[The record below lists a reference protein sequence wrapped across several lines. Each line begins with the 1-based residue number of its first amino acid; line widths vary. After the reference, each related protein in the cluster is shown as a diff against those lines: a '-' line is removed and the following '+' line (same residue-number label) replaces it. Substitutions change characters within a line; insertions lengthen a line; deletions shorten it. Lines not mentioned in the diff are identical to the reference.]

1 MTAHPTAPDA
11 PAFELRSGESW
22 RDPFPMYRALRDHD
36 PVHRVEANGQ
46 TGSFWFL
53 SRFEDVFTAVRDTD
67 TFSSAHG
74 LTVDPDAPGTQ
85 MGDATPI
92 VFMDPPDHTT
102 MRRLVSAGFTPRQ
115 VTELEDEIRAFV
127 VEHLERLRMA
137 GNGDIISGLF
147 KPLPSFVVAH
157 YLGVPP
163 EDRTRFDG
171 WTEQIVAAAAQGN
184 IGATEGIADLLAY
197 FSELIERRRTDP
209 GDDMVSHLV
218 QLGEDDVSLLWV
230 LGFAFTM
237 VTGGN
242 DTATGLLGG
251 SAVLLTE
258 HRDERRRLLEDPGLL
273 PGAVEEF
280 LRLTSPV
287 QGLARTATRDVDV
300 GGTVIPAGDKVLL
313 GYGAAN
319 RDEREFGPDAEA
331 LDVGRDV
338 ARHLTFGYGAHH
350 CLGASAARLQARIAL
365 EELLTRCPDFTVD
378 AAAGEYATGNYVRRH
393 VSLPFSTRS

>member
-1 MTAHPTAPDA
+1 MNASTTPTL
-11 PAFELRSGESW
+11 ELRSGESW
-22 RDPFPMYRALRDHD
+22 RDPFPMYRALRDLD
-36 PVHRVEANGQ
+36 PVHRFKAGGPSE
-46 TGSFWFL
+46 SFWFL
-53 SRFEDVFTAVRDTD
+53 SRFDDVFAAVRDTD

-74 LTVDPDAPGTQ
+74 LTVDPDSPGTQ

-102 MRRLVSAGFTPRQ
+102 MRRLVSKGFTPRQ
-115 VTELEDEIRAFV
+115 VTELEDGIRAFT
-127 VEHLERLRMA
+127 VERIEQLREV
-137 GNGDIISGLF
+137 GSGDLIAGLF
-147 KPLPSFVVAH
+147 KPLPSFVVAY

-163 EDRTRFDG
+163 EDRVRFDG

-184 IGATEGIADLLAY
+184 IGATEGIADLLGY

-209 GDDMVSHLV
+209 GEDMVSHLV
-218 QLGEDDVSLLWV
+218 QLGEDDVSILWV

-242 DTATGLLGG
+242 DTTTGLLGG

-258 HRDERRRLLEDPGLL
+258 HRDERRRLLDNPGLL
-273 PGAVEEF
+273 PNAVEEL

-287 QGLARTATRDVDV
+287 QGLARTTTRDVEV
-300 GGTVIPAGDKVLL
+300 GGTSIPAGDKVLL

-319 RDEREFGPDAEA
+319 RDEREFGPTAEA
-331 LDVGRDV
+331 LDVGRDI

-365 EELLTRCPDFTVD
+365 EELLARCPDFSVD

-393 VSLPFSTRS
+393 LSLPFSTRS

>member
-1 MTAHPTAPDA
+1 MNASTTPTL
-11 PAFELRSGESW
+11 ELRSGESW
-22 RDPFPMYRALRDHD
+22 RDPFPMYRALRDLD
-36 PVHRVEANGQ
+36 PVHRFKAGGPSE
-46 TGSFWFL
+46 SFWFL
-53 SRFEDVFTAVRDTD
+53 SRFDDVFAAVRDTD

-74 LTVDPDAPGTQ
+74 LTVDPASPGTQ

-102 MRRLVSAGFTPRQ
+102 MRRLVSKGFTPRQ
-115 VTELEDEIRAFV
+115 VTELEDGIRAFT
-127 VEHLERLRMA
+127 VERIEQLREV
-137 GNGDIISGLF
+137 GSGDLIAGLF
-147 KPLPSFVVAH
+147 KPLPSFVVAY

-163 EDRTRFDG
+163 EDRVRFDG
-171 WTEQIVAAAAQGN
+171 WTDQIVAAAAQGN
-184 IGATEGIADLLAY
+184 IGATEGIADLLGY

-209 GDDMVSHLV
+209 GEDMVSHLV
-218 QLGEDDVSLLWV
+218 QLGEDDVSILWV

-242 DTATGLLGG
+242 DTTTGLLGG

-258 HRDERRRLLEDPGLL
+258 HRDERRRLLDDPGLL
-273 PGAVEEF
+273 PNAVEEL

-287 QGLARTATRDVDV
+287 QGLARTTTRDVEV
-300 GGTVIPAGDKVLL
+300 GGTSIPAGDKVLL

-319 RDEREFGPDAEA
+319 RDEREFGPTAEA
-331 LDVGRDV
+331 FDVGRDI

-365 EELLTRCPDFTVD
+365 EELLARCPDFSVD

-393 VSLPFSTRS
+393 LSLPFSTQS

>member
-1 MTAHPTAPDA
+1 MSTSATPTL
-11 PAFELRSGESW
+11 ELRSGESW
-22 RDPFPMYRALRDHD
+22 RDPFPMYRALRDLD
-36 PVHRVEANGQ
+36 PVHRFKAGGPSE
-46 TGSFWFL
+46 SFWFL
-53 SRFEDVFTAVRDTD
+53 SRFDDVFAAVRDTD

-74 LTVDPDAPGTQ
+74 LTVDPDSPGTQ

-102 MRRLVSAGFTPRQ
+102 MRRLVSKGFTPRQ
-115 VTELEDEIRAFV
+115 VTELEDGIRAFT
-127 VEHLERLRMA
+127 VERIEQLREV
-137 GNGDIISGLF
+137 GSGDLIAGLF
-147 KPLPSFVVAH
+147 KPLPSFVVAY

-163 EDRTRFDG
+163 EDRVRFDG
-171 WTEQIVAAAAQGN
+171 WTDQIVAAAAQGN
-184 IGATEGIADLLAY
+184 IGATEGIADLLGY

-209 GDDMVSHLV
+209 GEDMVSHLV
-218 QLGEDDVSLLWV
+218 QLGEDDVSILWV

-242 DTATGLLGG
+242 DTTTGLLGG

-258 HRDERRRLLEDPGLL
+258 HRDERRRLLDDPGLL
-273 PGAVEEF
+273 PNAVEEL

-287 QGLARTATRDVDV
+287 QGLARTTTRDVEV
-300 GGTVIPAGDKVLL
+300 GGTSIPAGDKVLL

-319 RDEREFGPDAEA
+319 RDEREFGPTAEA
-331 LDVGRDV
+331 FDVGRDI

-365 EELLTRCPDFTVD
+365 EELLARCPDFSVD

-393 VSLPFSTRS
+393 LSLPFSTRS

>member
-1 MTAHPTAPDA
+1 MNASTTPTL
-11 PAFELRSGESW
+11 ELRSGESW
-22 RDPFPMYRALRDHD
+22 RDPFPMYRALRDLD
-36 PVHRVEANGQ
+36 PVHRFKAGGPSE
-46 TGSFWFL
+46 SFWFL
-53 SRFEDVFTAVRDTD
+53 SRFDDVFAAVRDTD

-74 LTVDPDAPGTQ
+74 LTVDPASPGTQ

-102 MRRLVSAGFTPRQ
+102 MRRLVSKGFTPRQ
-115 VTELEDEIRAFV
+115 VTELEDGIRAFT
-127 VEHLERLRMA
+127 VERIEQLREV
-137 GNGDIISGLF
+137 GSGDLIAGLF
-147 KPLPSFVVAH
+147 KPLPSFVVAY

-163 EDRTRFDG
+163 EDRVRFDG
-171 WTEQIVAAAAQGN
+171 WTDQIVAAAAQGN
-184 IGATEGIADLLAY
+184 IGATEGIADLLGY

-209 GDDMVSHLV
+209 GEDMVSHLV
-218 QLGEDDVSLLWV
+218 QLGEDDVSILWV

-242 DTATGLLGG
+242 DTTTGLLGG

-258 HRDERRRLLEDPGLL
+258 HRDERRRLLDNPGLL
-273 PGAVEEF
+273 PNAVEEL

-287 QGLARTATRDVDV
+287 QGLARTTTRDVEV
-300 GGTVIPAGDKVLL
+300 GGTSIPVGDKVLL

-319 RDEREFGPDAEA
+319 RDEREFGPTAEA
-331 LDVGRDV
+331 LDVGRDI

-365 EELLTRCPDFTVD
+365 EELLARCPDFSVD

-393 VSLPFSTRS
+393 LSLPFSTRS

>member
-1 MTAHPTAPDA
+1 MSTSATPTL
-11 PAFELRSGESW
+11 ELRSGESW
-22 RDPFPMYRALRDHD
+22 RDPFPMYRALRDLD
-36 PVHRVEANGQ
+36 PVHRFKAGGPSE
-46 TGSFWFL
+46 SFWFL
-53 SRFEDVFTAVRDTD
+53 SRFDDVFAAVRDTD

-74 LTVDPDAPGTQ
+74 LTVDPDSPGTQ

-102 MRRLVSAGFTPRQ
+102 MRRLVSKGFTPRQ
-115 VTELEDEIRAFV
+115 VTELEDGIRAFT
-127 VEHLERLRMA
+127 VERIEQLREV
-137 GNGDIISGLF
+137 GSGDLIAGLF
-147 KPLPSFVVAH
+147 KPLPSFVVAY

-163 EDRTRFDG
+163 EDRVRFDG
-171 WTEQIVAAAAQGN
+171 WTDQIVAAAAQGN
-184 IGATEGIADLLAY
+184 IGATEGIADLLGY

-209 GDDMVSHLV
+209 GEDMVSHLV
-218 QLGEDDVSLLWV
+218 QLGEDDVSILWV

-242 DTATGLLGG
+242 DTTTGLLGG

-258 HRDERRRLLEDPGLL
+258 HRDERRRLLDDPGLL
-273 PGAVEEF
+273 PNAVEEL

-287 QGLARTATRDVDV
+287 QGLARTTTRDVEV
-300 GGTVIPAGDKVLL
+300 GGTSIPVGDKVLL

-319 RDEREFGPDAEA
+319 RDEREFGPTAEA
-331 LDVGRDV
+331 FDVGRDI

-365 EELLTRCPDFTVD
+365 EELLARCPDFSVD

-393 VSLPFSTRS
+393 LSLPFSTRS

>member
-1 MTAHPTAPDA
+1 MNASTTPTL
-11 PAFELRSGESW
+11 ELRSGESW
-22 RDPFPMYRALRDHD
+22 RDPFPMYRALRDLD
-36 PVHRVEANGQ
+36 PVHRFKAGGPSE
-46 TGSFWFL
+46 SFWFL
-53 SRFEDVFTAVRDTD
+53 SRFDDVFAAVRDTD

-74 LTVDPDAPGTQ
+74 LTVDPDSPGTQ

-102 MRRLVSAGFTPRQ
+102 MRRLVSKGFTPRQ
-115 VTELEDEIRAFV
+115 VTELEDGIRAFT
-127 VEHLERLRMA
+127 VERIEQLREV
-137 GNGDIISGLF
+137 GSGDLIAGLF
-147 KPLPSFVVAH
+147 KPLPSFVVAY

-163 EDRTRFDG
+163 EDRVRFDG
-171 WTEQIVAAAAQGN
+171 WTDQIVAAAAQGN
-184 IGATEGIADLLAY
+184 IGATEGIADLLGY

-209 GDDMVSHLV
+209 GEDMVSHLV
-218 QLGEDDVSLLWV
+218 QLGEDDVSILWV

-242 DTATGLLGG
+242 DTTTGLLGG

-258 HRDERRRLLEDPGLL
+258 HRDERRRLLDNPGLL
-273 PGAVEEF
+273 PNAVEEL

-287 QGLARTATRDVDV
+287 QGLARTTTRDVEV
-300 GGTVIPAGDKVLL
+300 GGTSIPAGDKVLL

-319 RDEREFGPDAEA
+319 RDEREFGPTAEA
-331 LDVGRDV
+331 FDVGRDI

-365 EELLTRCPDFTVD
+365 EELLARCPDFSVD

-393 VSLPFSTRS
+393 LSLPFSTQS

>member
-1 MTAHPTAPDA
+1 MSTSATPTL
-11 PAFELRSGESW
+11 ELRSGESW
-22 RDPFPMYRALRDHD
+22 RDPFPMYRALRDLD
-36 PVHRVEANGQ
+36 PVHRFKAGGPSE
-46 TGSFWFL
+46 SFWFL
-53 SRFEDVFTAVRDTD
+53 SRFDDVFAAVRDTD

-74 LTVDPDAPGTQ
+74 LTVDPDSPGTQ

-102 MRRLVSAGFTPRQ
+102 MRRLVSKGFTPRQ
-115 VTELEDEIRAFV
+115 VTELEDGIRAFT
-127 VEHLERLRMA
+127 VERIEQLREV
-137 GNGDIISGLF
+137 GSGDLIAGLF
-147 KPLPSFVVAH
+147 KPLPSFVVAY

-163 EDRTRFDG
+163 EDRVRFDG

-184 IGATEGIADLLAY
+184 IGATEGIADLLGY

-209 GDDMVSHLV
+209 GEDMVSHLV
-218 QLGEDDVSLLWV
+218 QLGEDDVSILWV

-242 DTATGLLGG
+242 DTTTGLLGG

-258 HRDERRRLLEDPGLL
+258 HRDERRRLLDDPGLL
-273 PGAVEEF
+273 PNAVEEL

-287 QGLARTATRDVDV
+287 QGLARTTTRDVEV
-300 GGTVIPAGDKVLL
+300 GGTSIPAGDKVLL

-319 RDEREFGPDAEA
+319 RDEREFGPTAEA
-331 LDVGRDV
+331 LDVGRDI

-365 EELLTRCPDFTVD
+365 EELLARCPDFSVD

-393 VSLPFSTRS
+393 LSLPFSTRS

>member
-67 TFSSAHG
+67 AFSSAHG

-137 GNGDIISGLF
+137 GSGDIVSGLF

-258 HRDERRRLLEDPGLL
+258 HRDERRRLLEEPDLL
-273 PGAVEEF
+273 PGAVEEL

-287 QGLARTATRDVDV
+287 QGLARTATRDIEV
-300 GGTVIPAGDKVLL
+300 GDTTIPAGDKVLL

>member
-1 MTAHPTAPDA
+1 
-11 PAFELRSGESW
+11 
-22 RDPFPMYRALRDHD
+22 MYRALRDHD

-137 GNGDIISGLF
+137 GSGDIVSGLF

-258 HRDERRRLLEDPGLL
+258 HRDERRRLLEEPDLL
-273 PGAVEEF
+273 PGAVEEL

-287 QGLARTATRDVDV
+287 QGLARTATRDIEV
-300 GGTVIPAGDKVLL
+300 GDTTIPAGDKVLL

-319 RDEREFGPDAEA
+319 RDEREFGPDAEV

>member
-1 MTAHPTAPDA
+1 MSTSATPTL
-11 PAFELRSGESW
+11 ELRSGESW
-22 RDPFPMYRALRDHD
+22 RDPFPMYRALRDLD
-36 PVHRVEANGQ
+36 PVHRFKAGGPSE
-46 TGSFWFL
+46 SFWFL
-53 SRFEDVFTAVRDTD
+53 SRFDDVFAAVRDTD

-74 LTVDPDAPGTQ
+74 LTVDPASPGTQ

-102 MRRLVSAGFTPRQ
+102 MRRLVSKGFTPRQ
-115 VTELEDEIRAFV
+115 VTELEDGIRAFT
-127 VEHLERLRMA
+127 VERIEQLREV
-137 GNGDIISGLF
+137 GSGDLIAGLF
-147 KPLPSFVVAH
+147 KPLPSFVVAY

-163 EDRTRFDG
+163 EDRVRFDG

-184 IGATEGIADLLAY
+184 VGATEGIADLLGY

-209 GDDMVSHLV
+209 GEDMVSHLV
-218 QLGEDDVSLLWV
+218 QLGEDDVSILWV

-242 DTATGLLGG
+242 DTTTGLLGG

-258 HRDERRRLLEDPGLL
+258 HRDERRRLLDDPGLL
-273 PGAVEEF
+273 PNAVEEL

-287 QGLARTATRDVDV
+287 QGLARTTTRDVEV
-300 GGTVIPAGDKVLL
+300 GGTSIPAGDKVLL

-319 RDEREFGPDAEA
+319 RDEREFGPTAEA
-331 LDVGRDV
+331 LDVGRDI

-365 EELLTRCPDFTVD
+365 EELLARCPDFSVD

-393 VSLPFSTRS
+393 LSLPFSTQS

>member
-1 MTAHPTAPDA
+1 MNASTTPTL
-11 PAFELRSGESW
+11 ELRSGESW
-22 RDPFPMYRALRDHD
+22 RDPFPMYRALRDLD
-36 PVHRVEANGQ
+36 PVHRFKAGGPSE
-46 TGSFWFL
+46 SFWFL
-53 SRFEDVFTAVRDTD
+53 SRFDDVFAAVRDTD

-74 LTVDPDAPGTQ
+74 LTVDPDSPGTQ

-102 MRRLVSAGFTPRQ
+102 MRRLVSKGFTPRQ
-115 VTELEDEIRAFV
+115 VTELEDGIRAFT
-127 VEHLERLRMA
+127 VERIEQLCEV
-137 GNGDIISGLF
+137 GSGDLIAGLF
-147 KPLPSFVVAH
+147 KPLPSFVVAY

-163 EDRTRFDG
+163 EDRVRFDG
-171 WTEQIVAAAAQGN
+171 WTDQIVAAAAQGN
-184 IGATEGIADLLAY
+184 IGATEGIADLLGY

-209 GDDMVSHLV
+209 GEDMVSHLV
-218 QLGEDDVSLLWV
+218 QLGEDDVSILWV

-242 DTATGLLGG
+242 DTTTGLLGG

-258 HRDERRRLLEDPGLL
+258 HRDERRRLLDDPGLL
-273 PGAVEEF
+273 PNAVEEL

-287 QGLARTATRDVDV
+287 QGLARTTTRDVEV
-300 GGTVIPAGDKVLL
+300 GGTSIPGGDKVLL

-319 RDEREFGPDAEA
+319 RDEREFGPTAEA
-331 LDVGRDV
+331 FDVGRDI

-365 EELLTRCPDFTVD
+365 EELLARCPDFSVD

-393 VSLPFSTRS
+393 LSLPFSTRS

>member
-137 GNGDIISGLF
+137 GSGDIVSGLF
-147 KPLPSFVVAH
+147 KPLPSFVVAR

-258 HRDERRRLLEDPGLL
+258 HRDERRRLLEEPDLL
-273 PGAVEEF
+273 PGAVEEL

-287 QGLARTATRDVDV
+287 QGLARTATRDIEV
-300 GGTVIPAGDKVLL
+300 GDTTIPAGDKVLL

>member
-1 MTAHPTAPDA
+1 
-11 PAFELRSGESW
+11 
-22 RDPFPMYRALRDHD
+22 MYRALRDHD

>member
-1 MTAHPTAPDA
+1 MNASTTPTL
-11 PAFELRSGESW
+11 ELRSGESW
-22 RDPFPMYRALRDHD
+22 RDPFPMYRALRDLD
-36 PVHRVEANGQ
+36 PVHRFKAGGPSE
-46 TGSFWFL
+46 SFWFL
-53 SRFEDVFTAVRDTD
+53 SRFDDVFAAVRDTD

-74 LTVDPDAPGTQ
+74 LTVDPDSPGTQ

-102 MRRLVSAGFTPRQ
+102 MRRLVSKGFTPRQ
-115 VTELEDEIRAFV
+115 VTELEDGIRAFT
-127 VEHLERLRMA
+127 VERIEQLREV
-137 GNGDIISGLF
+137 GSGDLIAGLF
-147 KPLPSFVVAH
+147 KPLPSFVVAY

-163 EDRTRFDG
+163 EDRVRFDG

-184 IGATEGIADLLAY
+184 IGATEGIADLLGY

-209 GDDMVSHLV
+209 GEDMVSHLV
-218 QLGEDDVSLLWV
+218 QLGEDDVSILWV

-242 DTATGLLGG
+242 DTTTGLLGG

-258 HRDERRRLLEDPGLL
+258 HRDERRRLLDDPGLL
-273 PGAVEEF
+273 PNAVEEL

-287 QGLARTATRDVDV
+287 QGLARTTTRDVEV
-300 GGTVIPAGDKVLL
+300 GGTSIPVGDKVLL

-319 RDEREFGPDAEA
+319 RDEREFGPTAEA
-331 LDVGRDV
+331 LDVGRDI

-365 EELLTRCPDFTVD
+365 EELLARCPDFSVD

-393 VSLPFSTRS
+393 LSLPFSTQS

>member
-1 MTAHPTAPDA
+1 MNASTTPTL
-11 PAFELRSGESW
+11 ELRSGESW
-22 RDPFPMYRALRDHD
+22 RDPFPMYRALRDLD
-36 PVHRVEANGQ
+36 PVHRFKASGPSE
-46 TGSFWFL
+46 SFWFL
-53 SRFEDVFTAVRDTD
+53 SRFDDVFAAVRDTD

-74 LTVDPDAPGTQ
+74 LTVDPDSPGTQ

-102 MRRLVSAGFTPRQ
+102 MRRLVSKGFTPRQ
-115 VTELEDEIRAFV
+115 VTELEDGIRAFT
-127 VEHLERLRMA
+127 VERIEQLREV
-137 GNGDIISGLF
+137 GSGDLIAGLF
-147 KPLPSFVVAH
+147 KPLPSFVVAY

-163 EDRTRFDG
+163 EDRVRFDG
-171 WTEQIVAAAAQGN
+171 WTDQIVAAAAQGN
-184 IGATEGIADLLAY
+184 IGATEGIADLLGY

-209 GDDMVSHLV
+209 GEDMVSHLV
-218 QLGEDDVSLLWV
+218 QLGEDDVSILWV

-242 DTATGLLGG
+242 DTTTGLLGG

-258 HRDERRRLLEDPGLL
+258 HRDERRRLLDDPGLL
-273 PGAVEEF
+273 PNAVEEL

-287 QGLARTATRDVDV
+287 QGLARTTTRDVEV
-300 GGTVIPAGDKVLL
+300 GGTSIPAGDKVLL

-319 RDEREFGPDAEA
+319 RDEREFGPTAEA
-331 LDVGRDV
+331 FDVGRDI

-365 EELLTRCPDFTVD
+365 EELLARCPDFSVD

-393 VSLPFSTRS
+393 LSLPFSTRS

>member
-137 GNGDIISGLF
+137 GSGDIVSGLF

-258 HRDERRRLLEDPGLL
+258 HRDERRRLLEEPDLL
-273 PGAVEEF
+273 PGAVEEL

-287 QGLARTATRDVDV
+287 QGLARTATRDIEV
-300 GGTVIPAGDKVLL
+300 GDTTIPAGDKVLL

-319 RDEREFGPDAEA
+319 RDEREFGPTAEA

>member
-1 MTAHPTAPDA
+1 MNASTTPTL
-11 PAFELRSGESW
+11 ELRSGESW
-22 RDPFPMYRALRDHD
+22 RDPFPMYRALRDLD
-36 PVHRVEANGQ
+36 PVHRFKAGGPSE
-46 TGSFWFL
+46 SFWFL
-53 SRFEDVFTAVRDTD
+53 SRFDDVFAAVRDTD

-74 LTVDPDAPGTQ
+74 LTVDPDSPGTQ

-102 MRRLVSAGFTPRQ
+102 MRRLVSKGFTPRQ
-115 VTELEDEIRAFV
+115 VTELEDGIRAFT
-127 VEHLERLRMA
+127 VERIEQLREV
-137 GNGDIISGLF
+137 GSGDLIAGLF
-147 KPLPSFVVAH
+147 KPLPSFVVAY

-163 EDRTRFDG
+163 EDRVRFDG
-171 WTEQIVAAAAQGN
+171 WTDQIVAAAAQGN
-184 IGATEGIADLLAY
+184 IGATEGIADLLGY

-209 GDDMVSHLV
+209 GEDMVSHLV
-218 QLGEDDVSLLWV
+218 QLGEDDVSILWV

-242 DTATGLLGG
+242 DTTTGLLGG

-258 HRDERRRLLEDPGLL
+258 HRDERRRLLDNPGLL
-273 PGAVEEF
+273 PNAVEEL

-287 QGLARTATRDVDV
+287 QGLARTTTRDVEV
-300 GGTVIPAGDKVLL
+300 GGTSIPAGDKVLL

-319 RDEREFGPDAEA
+319 RDEREFGPTAEA
-331 LDVGRDV
+331 FDVGRDI

-365 EELLTRCPDFTVD
+365 EELLARCPDFSVD

-393 VSLPFSTRS
+393 LSLPFSTRS

>member
-1 MTAHPTAPDA
+1 MNASTTPTL
-11 PAFELRSGESW
+11 ELRSGESW
-22 RDPFPMYRALRDHD
+22 RDPFPMYRALRDLD
-36 PVHRVEANGQ
+36 PVHRFKAGGPSE
-46 TGSFWFL
+46 SFWFL
-53 SRFEDVFTAVRDTD
+53 SRFDDVFAAVRDTD

-74 LTVDPDAPGTQ
+74 LTVDPDSPGTQ

-102 MRRLVSAGFTPRQ
+102 MRRLVSKGFTPRQ
-115 VTELEDEIRAFV
+115 VTELEDGIRAFT
-127 VEHLERLRMA
+127 VERIEQLREV
-137 GNGDIISGLF
+137 GSGDLIAGLF
-147 KPLPSFVVAH
+147 KPLPSFVVAY

-163 EDRTRFDG
+163 EDRVRFDG
-171 WTEQIVAAAAQGN
+171 WTDQIVAAAAQGN
-184 IGATEGIADLLAY
+184 IGATEGIADLLGY

-209 GDDMVSHLV
+209 GEDMVSHLV
-218 QLGEDDVSLLWV
+218 QLGEDDVSILWV

-242 DTATGLLGG
+242 DTTTGLLGG

-258 HRDERRRLLEDPGLL
+258 HRDERRRLLDDPGLL
-273 PGAVEEF
+273 PNAVEEL

-287 QGLARTATRDVDV
+287 QGLARTTTRDVEV
-300 GGTVIPAGDKVLL
+300 GGTSIPVGDKVLL

-319 RDEREFGPDAEA
+319 RDEREFGPTAEA
-331 LDVGRDV
+331 FDVGRDI

-365 EELLTRCPDFTVD
+365 EELLARCPDFSVD

-393 VSLPFSTRS
+393 LSLPFSTQS

>member
-1 MTAHPTAPDA
+1 MNASTTPTL
-11 PAFELRSGESW
+11 ELRSGESW
-22 RDPFPMYRALRDHD
+22 RDPFPMYRALRDLD
-36 PVHRVEANGQ
+36 PVHRFKAGGPSE
-46 TGSFWFL
+46 SFWFL
-53 SRFEDVFTAVRDTD
+53 SRFDDVFAAVRDTD

-74 LTVDPDAPGTQ
+74 LTVDPDSPGTQ

-102 MRRLVSAGFTPRQ
+102 MRRLVSKGFTPRQ
-115 VTELEDEIRAFV
+115 VTELEDGIRAFT
-127 VEHLERLRMA
+127 VERIEQLREV
-137 GNGDIISGLF
+137 GSGDLIAALF
-147 KPLPSFVVAH
+147 KPLPSFVVAY

-163 EDRTRFDG
+163 EDRVRFDG
-171 WTEQIVAAAAQGN
+171 WTDQIVAAAAQGN
-184 IGATEGIADLLAY
+184 IGATEGIADLLGY

-209 GDDMVSHLV
+209 GEDMVSHLV
-218 QLGEDDVSLLWV
+218 QLGEDDVSILWV

-242 DTATGLLGG
+242 DTTTGLLGG

-258 HRDERRRLLEDPGLL
+258 HRDERRRLLDNPGLL
-273 PGAVEEF
+273 PNAVEEL

-287 QGLARTATRDVDV
+287 QGLARTTTRDVEV
-300 GGTVIPAGDKVLL
+300 GGTSIPAGDKVLL

-319 RDEREFGPDAEA
+319 RDEREFGPTAEA
-331 LDVGRDV
+331 LDVGRDI

-365 EELLTRCPDFTVD
+365 EELLARCPDFSVD

-393 VSLPFSTRS
+393 LSLPFSTRS

>member
-1 MTAHPTAPDA
+1 MSAPTL
-11 PAFELRSGESW
+11 ELRSGESW

-36 PVHRVEANGQ
+36 PVHRVEAG
-46 TGSFWFL
+46 GPSESFWFL
-53 SRFEDVFTAVRDTD
+53 SRFDDVFAAVRDTD

-74 LTVDPDAPGTQ
+74 LTVDQASPGTQ

-102 MRRLVSAGFTPRQ
+102 MRRLVSKGFTPRQ
-115 VTELEDEIRAFV
+115 VTELEDGIRAFT
-127 VEHLERLRMA
+127 VERIEQLREV
-137 GNGDIISGLF
+137 GSGDLIAGLF
-147 KPLPSFVVAH
+147 KPLPSFVVAY

-163 EDRTRFDG
+163 EDRVRFDG

-184 IGATEGIADLLAY
+184 IGATEGIADLLGY

-218 QLGEDDVSLLWV
+218 QLGEDDVSILWV

-242 DTATGLLGG
+242 DTTTGLLGG

-258 HRDERRRLLEDPGLL
+258 HRDERRRLLDDPGLL

-280 LRLTSPV
+280 LRLSSPV
-287 QGLARTATRDVDV
+287 QGLARTLLRDVEIE
-300 GGTVIPAGDKVLL
+300 GKTIPKGRKVLL
-313 GYGAAN
+313 LYASAN
-319 RDEREFGPDAEA
+319 RDPREFGDDAERC
-331 LDVGRDV
+331 DVGRGIR
-338 ARHLTFGYGAHH
+338 RHLALSYGPHH
-350 CLGASAARLQARIAL
+350 CIGAALARLQGRVVV
-365 EELLTRCPDFTVD
+365 EEMLARCPDFAVD
-378 AAAGEYATGNYVRRH
+378 ATAGSYAGGPYTRRFAT
-393 VSLPFSTRS
+393 LPFVASA

>member
-1 MTAHPTAPDA
+1 MTAHPDAPDA

-46 TGSFWFL
+46 TESFWFL

-137 GNGDIISGLF
+137 GSGDIVSGLF

-258 HRDERRRLLEDPGLL
+258 HRDERRRLLEEPDLL
-273 PGAVEEF
+273 PGAVEEL

-287 QGLARTATRDVDV
+287 QGLARTATRDIEV
-300 GGTVIPAGDKVLL
+300 GDTTIPAGDKVLL

>member
-11 PAFELRSGESW
+11 PAFELRSGGSW

-137 GNGDIISGLF
+137 GSGDIISGLF

-197 FSELIERRRTDP
+197 FSELIERRRSDP

-218 QLGEDDVSLLWV
+218 QLGEEDVSLLWV

-319 RDEREFGPDAEA
+319 RDEREFGPTAEA
-331 LDVGRDV
+331 LDVGRDI

-350 CLGASAARLQARIAL
+350 CLGASAARLQARITL

>member
-1 MTAHPTAPDA
+1 MNASATPTL
-11 PAFELRSGESW
+11 ELRSGESW
-22 RDPFPMYRALRDHD
+22 RDPFPMYRALRDLD
-36 PVHRVEANGQ
+36 PVHRFKAGGPSE
-46 TGSFWFL
+46 SFWFL
-53 SRFEDVFTAVRDTD
+53 SRFDDVFAAVRDTD

-74 LTVDPDAPGTQ
+74 LTVDPASPGTQ

-102 MRRLVSAGFTPRQ
+102 MRRLVSKGFTPRQ
-115 VTELEDEIRAFV
+115 VTELEDGIRAFT
-127 VEHLERLRMA
+127 VERIEQLREV
-137 GNGDIISGLF
+137 GSGDLIAGLF
-147 KPLPSFVVAH
+147 KPLPSFVVAY

-163 EDRTRFDG
+163 EDRVRFDG
-171 WTEQIVAAAAQGN
+171 WTDQIVAAAAQGN
-184 IGATEGIADLLAY
+184 IGATEGIADLLGY

-209 GDDMVSHLV
+209 GEDMVSHLV
-218 QLGEDDVSLLWV
+218 QLGEDDVSILWV

-242 DTATGLLGG
+242 DTTTGLLGG

-258 HRDERRRLLEDPGLL
+258 HRDERRRLLDNPGLL
-273 PGAVEEF
+273 PNAVEEL

-287 QGLARTATRDVDV
+287 QGLARTTTRDVEV
-300 GGTVIPAGDKVLL
+300 GGTSIPVGDKVLL

-319 RDEREFGPDAEA
+319 RDEREFGPTAEA
-331 LDVGRDV
+331 LDVGRDI

-365 EELLTRCPDFTVD
+365 EELLARCPDFSVD

-393 VSLPFSTRS
+393 LSLPFSTRS

>member
-11 PAFELRSGESW
+11 PAFELRSGGSW

-137 GNGDIISGLF
+137 GSGDIISGLF

-319 RDEREFGPDAEA
+319 RDEREFGPTAEA
-331 LDVGRDV
+331 LDVGRDI

-350 CLGASAARLQARIAL
+350 CLGASAARLQARITL

-393 VSLPFSTRS
+393 VSLPFSTQS

>member
-1 MTAHPTAPDA
+1 MNASTTPTL
-11 PAFELRSGESW
+11 ELRSGESW
-22 RDPFPMYRALRDHD
+22 RDPFPMYRALRDLD
-36 PVHRVEANGQ
+36 PVHRFKAGGPSE
-46 TGSFWFL
+46 SFWFL
-53 SRFEDVFTAVRDTD
+53 SRFDDVFAAVRDTD

-74 LTVDPDAPGTQ
+74 LTVDPDSPGTQ

-102 MRRLVSAGFTPRQ
+102 MRRLVSKGFTPRQ
-115 VTELEDEIRAFV
+115 VTELEDGIRAFT
-127 VEHLERLRMA
+127 VERIEQLREV
-137 GNGDIISGLF
+137 GSGDLIAGLF
-147 KPLPSFVVAH
+147 KPLPSFVVAY

-163 EDRTRFDG
+163 EDRVRFDG

-184 IGATEGIADLLAY
+184 IGATEGIADLLGY

-209 GDDMVSHLV
+209 GEDMVSHLV
-218 QLGEDDVSLLWV
+218 QLGEDDVSILWV

-242 DTATGLLGG
+242 DTTTGLLGG

-258 HRDERRRLLEDPGLL
+258 HRDERRRLLDDPGLL
-273 PGAVEEF
+273 PNAVEEL

-287 QGLARTATRDVDV
+287 QGLARTTTQNVEV
-300 GGTVIPAGDKVLL
+300 GGTSIPVGDKVLL

-319 RDEREFGPDAEA
+319 RDEREFGPTAEA
-331 LDVGRDV
+331 FDVGRDI

-365 EELLTRCPDFTVD
+365 EELLARCPDFSVD

-393 VSLPFSTRS
+393 LSLPFSTRS

>member
-1 MTAHPTAPDA
+1 
-11 PAFELRSGESW
+11 
-22 RDPFPMYRALRDHD
+22 MYRALRDHD

-258 HRDERRRLLEDPGLL
+258 HRDERRRLLEEPDLL
-273 PGAVEEF
+273 PGAVEEL

-287 QGLARTATRDVDV
+287 QGLARTATRDIEV
-300 GGTVIPAGDKVLL
+300 GDTTIPAGDKVLL

>member
-1 MTAHPTAPDA
+1 MNASTTPTL
-11 PAFELRSGESW
+11 ELRSGESW
-22 RDPFPMYRALRDHD
+22 RDPFPMYRALRDLD
-36 PVHRVEANGQ
+36 PVHRFKAGGPSE
-46 TGSFWFL
+46 SFWFL
-53 SRFEDVFTAVRDTD
+53 SRFDDVFAAVRDTG

-74 LTVDPDAPGTQ
+74 LTVDPDSPGTQ

-102 MRRLVSAGFTPRQ
+102 MRRLVSKGFTPRQ
-115 VTELEDEIRAFV
+115 VTELEDGIRAFT
-127 VEHLERLRMA
+127 VERIEQLREV
-137 GNGDIISGLF
+137 GSGDLIAGLF
-147 KPLPSFVVAH
+147 KPLPSFVVAY

-163 EDRTRFDG
+163 EDRVRFDG
-171 WTEQIVAAAAQGN
+171 WTDQIVAAAAQGN
-184 IGATEGIADLLAY
+184 IGATEGIADLLGY

-209 GDDMVSHLV
+209 GEDMVSHLV
-218 QLGEDDVSLLWV
+218 QLGEDDVSILWV

-242 DTATGLLGG
+242 DTTTGLLGG

-258 HRDERRRLLEDPGLL
+258 HRDERRRLLDDPGLL
-273 PGAVEEF
+273 PNAVEEL

-287 QGLARTATRDVDV
+287 QGLARTTTRDVEV
-300 GGTVIPAGDKVLL
+300 GGTSIPAGDKVLL

-319 RDEREFGPDAEA
+319 RDEREFGPTAEA
-331 LDVGRDV
+331 FDVGRDI

-365 EELLTRCPDFTVD
+365 EELLARCPDFSVD

-393 VSLPFSTRS
+393 LSLPFSTRS

>member
-137 GNGDIISGLF
+137 GSGDIVSGLF

-258 HRDERRRLLEDPGLL
+258 HRDERRRLLEEPDLL
-273 PGAVEEF
+273 PGAVEEL

-287 QGLARTATRDVDV
+287 QGLARTATRDIEV
-300 GGTVIPAGDKVLL
+300 GDTTIPAGDKVLL

-331 LDVGRDV
+331 LDVGRDI

>member
-1 MTAHPTAPDA
+1 MSARPTTPDA
-11 PAFELRSGESW
+11 PSFELRSGESW
-22 RDPFPMYRALRDHD
+22 RDPFAMYRALRDLD
-36 PVHRVEANGQ
+36 PVHRVEASGP
-46 TGSFWFL
+46 TGPFWFL
-53 SRFEDVFTAVRDTD
+53 SRFDDVFTAVRDTD

-102 MRRLVSAGFTPRQ
+102 MRRLVSRGFTPRQ
-115 VTELEDEIRAFV
+115 VTELEDGIRAFV
-127 VEHLERLRMA
+127 VERIERLREA
-137 GNGDIISGLF
+137 GGGDIIADLF
-147 KPLPSFVVAH
+147 KPLPSYVVAH
-157 YLGVPP
+157 YLGVPS

-184 IGATEGIADLLAY
+184 VGATEGIADLLAY

-218 QLGEDDVSLLWV
+218 SLGEENASVLWV

-242 DTATGLLGG
+242 DTTTGLLGG
-251 SAVLLTE
+251 SAVLLSA
-258 HRDERRRLLEDPGLL
+258 HRDQRLRLIDDPDLL
-273 PGAVEEF
+273 PGAVEEL

-287 QGLARTATRDVDV
+287 QGLARTTTRDVEV
-300 GGTVIPAGDKVLL
+300 GDTMIPTGDKVLL

-319 RDEREFGPDAEA
+319 RDELEFGPGAEA

-338 ARHLTFGYGAHH
+338 SRHLTFGYGAHH
-350 CLGASAARLQARIAL
+350 CLGASAVRLQARIAIG
-365 EELLTRCPDFTVD
+365 ELLARCPDFTVD
-378 AAAGEYATGNYVRRH
+378 AAAAEYATGNYVRRH
-393 VSLPFSTRS
+393 LSLPFSTRS

>member
-1 MTAHPTAPDA
+1 MSTSATPTL
-11 PAFELRSGESW
+11 ELRSGESW
-22 RDPFPMYRALRDHD
+22 RDPFPMYRALRDLD
-36 PVHRVEANGQ
+36 PVHRVEAG
-46 TGSFWFL
+46 GPSESCWFL
-53 SRFEDVFTAVRDTD
+53 SRFDDVFAAVRDTD

-74 LTVDPDAPGTQ
+74 LTVDPASPGTQ

-102 MRRLVSAGFTPRQ
+102 MRRLVSKGFTPRQ
-115 VTELEDEIRAFV
+115 VTELEDGIRAFT
-127 VEHLERLRMA
+127 VERIEQLREV
-137 GNGDIISGLF
+137 GSGDLIAGLF
-147 KPLPSFVVAH
+147 KPLPSFVVAY

-163 EDRTRFDG
+163 EDRVRFDG

-184 IGATEGIADLLAY
+184 IGATEGIADLLGY

-209 GDDMVSHLV
+209 GEDMVSHLV
-218 QLGEDDVSLLWV
+218 QLGEDDVSILWV

-242 DTATGLLGG
+242 DTTTGLLGG

-258 HRDERRRLLEDPGLL
+258 HRDERRRLLDDPGLL
-273 PGAVEEF
+273 PNAVEEL

-287 QGLARTATRDVDV
+287 QGLARTTTRNVEV
-300 GGTVIPAGDKVLL
+300 GGTSIPVGDKVLL

-319 RDEREFGPDAEA
+319 RDEREFGPTAEA
-331 LDVGRDV
+331 LDVGRDI

-365 EELLTRCPDFTVD
+365 EELLARCPDFSVD

-393 VSLPFSTRS
+393 LSLPFSTQS

>member
-11 PAFELRSGESW
+11 PAFELRSGGSW

-137 GNGDIISGLF
+137 GSGDIISGLF

-258 HRDERRRLLEDPGLL
+258 HRDERRRLLEEPDLL
-273 PGAVEEF
+273 PGAVEEL

-287 QGLARTATRDVDV
+287 QGLARTATRDIEV
-300 GGTVIPAGDKVLL
+300 GDTTIPAGDKVLL